1 MLTRVKTATLMG
13 IKGYCVT
20 VETDIHRGLPALN
33 VTGLADT
40 TIKEALVR
48 IGPALIN
55 SGFVFPR
62 EKVTINLMPAG
73 RPKEGSHFDLP
84 MAMGL
89 VMSWIGKGLDENT
102 AFFGELSLD
111 GRVNAVRGALPLAI
125 SARDAGI
132 KKIVLPGANAE
143 EISILE
149 DIEVIPVND
158 LKMAVC
164 YAAEGKLPDV
174 SFLYKRKEKREDAEN
189 RKYVSDRMDFS
200 QVKGQESAKRALT
213 VAAAGGHGILMIGG
227 AGCGKSMMAKRIPT
241 ILPELTYEEKLEITG
256 IYSVANLLS
265 EDNPVVE
272 KRPFRA
278 PHHSITAKGLTGG
291 GLKPRPGELSL
302 AHRGVLFLDELGEF
316 DIRTID
322 AMRQPVEDGYIRLNR
337 NFEEVVF
344 PSDVM
349 IVAAANPCKC
359 GNLWDEKKIC
369 TCSERQINSYRRK
382 LTGPFSDRID
392 MHIKIAP
399 VPREKIEE
407 KESGKSRGMSSSQMK
422 SKVQEARMR
431 QAERYRD
438 MSFSCNGRLDDMGV
452 RKFCAMTDGA
462 SRLLAEAYDRFG
474 FSARAY
480 VKILKTART
489 IADIEGK
496 DCIGEDE
503 AAEALMYRT
512 GGWI

>member
-1 MLTRVKTATLMG
+1 MLTRVKTATLSG

-40 TIKEALVR
+40 TIREAVVR

-89 VMSWIGKGLDENT
+89 IMSWKGNRIDEDT

-111 GRVNAVRGALPLAI
+111 GKINPVRGALPLAI
-125 SARDAGI
+125 GVRNEGV
-132 KKIVLPGANAE
+132 KRIVLPASNAE
-143 EISILE
+143 EVSILE
-149 DIEVIPVND
+149 DVEVVPVNN
-158 LKMAVC
+158 LKEAED
-164 YAAEGKLPDV
+164 YALNGKKTGMYV
-174 SFLYKRKEKREDAEN
+174 YKRKEKDLKSIDA
-189 RKYVSDRMDFS
+189 SDVPDGMDFS

-213 VAAAGGHGILMIGG
+213 VAAAGGHGVLMIGS

-241 ILPELTYEEKLEITG
+241 ILPGLTYEEKLEITG
-256 IYSVANLLS
+256 IYSIANLLPK
-265 EDNPVVE
+265 ERPVIE
-272 KRPFRA
+272 RRPFRA
-278 PHHSITAKGLTGG
+278 PHHSITAAGLTGG
-291 GLKPRPGELSL
+291 GAKPRPGELSL
-302 AHRGVLFLDELGEF
+302 AHGGVLFLDEFGEF
-316 DIRTID
+316 DMRSID
-322 AMRQPVEDGYIRLNR
+322 AMRQPVEDGEIRLNR

-359 GNLWDEKKIC
+359 GNLWDDKKIC
-369 TCSERQINSYRRK
+369 TCTQRQIINYRKK
-382 LTGPFSDRID
+382 LTGPFADRID
-392 MHIKIAP
+392 IHIRMAQIP
-399 VPREKIEE
+399 GEKI
-407 KESGKSRGMSSSQMK
+407 GKAGSSMLNMSSSEMK
-422 SKVQEARMR
+422 SKVEEARRR
-431 QAERYRD
+431 QAERYRE
-438 MSFSCNGRLDDMGV
+438 MKFSCNGRLDDMNV
-452 RKFCAMTDGA
+452 SRFCIMTDAA
-462 SRLLAEAYDRFG
+462 SELISKAYERFG
-474 FSARAY
+474 LSARAY
-480 VKILKTART
+480 FKIIKTART

-496 DCIGEDE
+496 DYIGEDE

-512 GGWI
+512 GEWE

>member
-1 MLTRVKTATLMG
+1 MLTRVKTATLSG

-20 VETDIHRGLPALN
+20 VETDIRGGLPALN
-33 VTGLADT
+33 VTGLADM
-40 TIKEALVR
+40 TIREAVVR

-62 EKVTINLMPAG
+62 ERVTINLMPAG

-84 MAMGL
+84 MAVGMI
-89 VMSWIGKGLDENT
+89 MSWKGKRPAEDT

-111 GRVNAVRGALPLAI
+111 GKINAVRGALPLAMGV
-125 SARDAGI
+125 RDEGI
-132 KKIVLPGANAE
+132 KRIVIPAANGE
-143 EISILE
+143 EAGILE
-149 DIEVIPVND
+149 DVEIIAVND
-158 LKMAVC
+158 LKEAV
-164 YAAEGKLPDV
+164 AFAEEGKKPSV
-174 SFLYKRKEKREDAEN
+174 SSLYKRKEHDGKNVCGADIYEGT
-189 RKYVSDRMDFS
+189 DFF

-213 VAAAGGHGILMIGG
+213 VAAAGGHGVLMIGG

-241 ILPELTYEEKLEITG
+241 ILPRLTYEEKLEITG

-265 EDNPVVE
+265 EEIPVVE
-272 KRPFRA
+272 RRPFRA
-278 PHHSITAKGLTGG
+278 PHHSITAAGLTGG
-291 GLKPRPGELSL
+291 GTRPRPGELSL

-316 DIRTID
+316 DARSID

-337 NFEEVVF
+337 NFEEVIF

-369 TCSERQINSYRRK
+369 TCTERQINSYRKK

-392 MHIKIAP
+392 IHIRIAR
-399 VPREKIEE
+399 VLKEKIE
-407 KESGKSRGMSSSQMK
+407 KAGKNSGGCMSSSQMK
-422 SKVQEARMR
+422 RKVEEARLR
-431 QAERYRD
+431 QEERYRE
-438 MSFSCNGRLDDMGV
+438 MNFSCNGRLDDMSVG
-452 RKFCAMTDGA
+452 RFCIMTGAA
-462 SRLLAEAYDRFG
+462 SRLMSEAYDRLG
-474 FSARAY
+474 LSARAY
-480 VKILKTART
+480 FKILKTART

-496 DCIGEDE
+496 DDIGEDE

-512 GGWI
+512 GEWR